1 MPFVQLKRREFLT
14 LFGGGTLWSL
24 AARAQ
29 HGALPI
35 VGFLNSR
42 SSAEAAYLVAAFRQ
56 GLKEAGYVEGR
67 NIAIEYRW
75 AEGQYQRLPEL
86 AADLMRAGVAVIAA
100 TGGAPSALAAK
111 ATTSTIPIVFT
122 AGDDPV
128 AAGLVASLNRPGGN
142 ITGISMIANQL
153 GAKRLQLL
161 HELVPNAG
169 AVAFLA
175 NPNYP
180 STEIQLHDVQEA
192 SRALAV
198 TLLVFHAS
206 SEGDFEPAFAALMQ
220 QRCGGLLLATDPF
233 FNSWRERLVALAAR
247 HAIPASY
254 PYREFAVAGGLMS
267 YAPSLV
273 DGYRL
278 TGMYAGRVL
287 KGEKPAELPVLQPT
301 KFELVI
307 NLKTAK
313 ALGLDIPPGILAIAD
328 DVIE

>member
-1 MPFVQLKRREFLT
+1 MRRREFISL
-14 LFGGGTLWSL
+14 LGGT
-24 AARAQ
+24 AAAWPLVSRAQ
-29 HGALPI
+29 QPALPV

-42 SSAEAAYLVAAFRQ
+42 SPAEAAYLVAAFRQ

-111 ATTSTIPIVFT
+111 AATTTIPIVFT

-128 AAGLVASLNRPGGN
+128 AAKLVASLNQLGGN

-161 HELVPNAG
+161 HEIVPNAG
-169 AVAFLA
+169 AMAFLA

-206 SEGDFEPAFAALMQ
+206 SEGEFEPAFAALMQ

-254 PYREFAVAGGLMS
+254 PYREFAVGGLMS

-278 TGMYAGRVL
+278 TGLYAGRVL

-307 NLKTAK
+307 NTKTAK
-313 ALGLDIPPGILAIAD
+313 ALGLNIPPGILAIAD